1 MKNLI
6 KIYDKI
12 ILNKSS
18 IITFCLTI
26 VLIFAL
32 IVYMLITQK
41 DGYELYVD
49 LVNTNYIETLG
60 TIICVSITFLI
71 VFITQRES
79 NLLIDSFDV
88 MEEAKKGRTCVFL
101 TKQIVYISFSILFS
115 MIFFL
120 LSFVPSYFIFD
131 MLKIN
136 ILTSYLSYLIFT
148 LIILEMS
155 ICIDYLTKNFF
166 VTLMFSLLVVILE
179 MITLEETKYFI
190 PTIKFDNGFVLD
202 SGLYYGLIYFL
213 LYLFLNFLLYRT
225 RDRN

>member
-6 KIYDKI
+6 KIYNKI

-18 IITFCLTI
+18 VITFCITI
-26 VLIFAL
+26 LLIFAL
-32 IVYMLITQK
+32 IIYMLFTQK
-41 DGYELYVD
+41 EGYELYVD

-101 TKQIVYISFSILFS
+101 AKQSAYISFSILFS
-115 MIFFL
+115 LIFFL
-120 LSFVPSYFIFD
+120 LSFVPAYFIFD

-136 ILTSYLSYLIFT
+136 LITSYFAYLIFT
-148 LIILEMS
+148 LVILEMS

-179 MITLEETKYFI
+179 MITFEETKFFI
-190 PTIKFDNGFVLD
+190 PTIKFENGFYLN

-213 LYLFLNFLLYRT
+213 LYCFLNFLLYKT

>member
-6 KIYDKI
+6 KIYNKI

-18 IITFCLTI
+18 IITFCITLI
-26 VLIFAL
+26 LIFAL
-32 IVYMLITQK
+32 IMYMLLTQK
-41 DGYELYVD
+41 DGYELYVE
-49 LVNTNYIETLG
+49 LVNTNYLETLG
-60 TIICVSITFLI
+60 TIICISITFLI
-71 VFITQRES
+71 VFVTQRES

-88 MEEAKKGRTCVFL
+88 MEEAKLGRSYVFL
-101 TKQIVYISFSILFS
+101 AKQSVYISFSILFS
-115 MIFFL
+115 MLFFL

-136 ILTSYLSYLIFT
+136 LITSYLAYLIFT
-148 LIILEMS
+148 LVILEMS

-179 MITLEETKYFI
+179 MITFEETKYFI
-190 PTIKFDNGFVLD
+190 PTIKFENGFYLNC
-202 SGLYYGLIYFL
+202 GIYYGLIYFL
-213 LYLFLNFLLYRT
+213 LFFFINFLLYKT